1 MKFRKSAS
9 SSPKMELLSRRSTGG
24 RMSTL
29 KRSRSFRASVKLMS
43 KIRNH
48 ANLRLTAGFDLSS
61 VSKDLTVK
69 KGCDLPV
76 VEESQDGEKPSSP
89 RKNFKDMN
97 SRDKIGGEAFPSPRK
112 TSISDRDVGPR
123 EITKDLKNK
132 LSLTDRLMGKGRK
145 DAERASTK
153 DEGMKSPKVSHIF
166 RRRHSTESS
175 QEDTREKK
183 CSDKRASCE
192 TDMSRPSK
200 HVSYEN
206 PTFVLDSSLDSSVS
220 SFLFEVE
227 EEEEEEEQRQKQ
239 DAENERATSSKRDV
253 LTIVVDPHKASANRS
268 FYRKTN
274 YERDKDVGEE
284 YLENGESRNAF
295 RPRCETVPLSRPCDT
310 RNEHSNVINRN
321 RRTTESFGEFDRS
334 RIKFYCKIHET
345 ERKNAIC
352 LQNQKIHDSV
362 KTCSSKSCKIK
373 TVDNIANFW
382 TSRRGNSFRNKMTTG
397 RKRDAKETKDY
408 ERLGQ
413 EQVFMPS
420 SGSKFHSLQ
429 GMEFLEG
436 FGKKKQQPHQQ
447 LNNLSSIHIN
457 PLSAQSL
464 NIHLHALFAAVEHSH
479 LDKARTIL
487 ESTDVDVNSVNSDG
501 LSPLDVAV
509 LSNNRPLAKMLVA
522 FGAQEGNQFKSPES
536 LGSHLAS
543 LLSEAE
549 HRVQELGGS
558 TSGSGGSILL
568 EPPSSHRA
576 SFSTQHNNLTGCGG
590 STEDKQ
596 LSLWERRA
604 RALRKML
611 LGFDQARPP
620 DMPFLVAVDVT
631 GTTSITVRF
640 QEPDSHDSPICTKF
654 KVQWS
659 LHEDFS
665 VICGEREVL
674 DMKQRECRIEDL
686 TQGHKYHFRAAAG
699 NLKGYSRFMN
709 STPAHVTPSSWR
721 DIDGRVPRFAGRL
734 EELNTLFTDIRRPEY
749 TQETPAVQRRNH
761 KKKTTIKQLFT
772 ATSKFQKNLRRGVF
786 LACLLYHEDK
796 VLVTNEDFLPVI
808 EIDETYPSCIYND
821 FHWLMKVAC
830 TWDDVKS
837 LRQDM
842 EKSHSSSTNHFRIKL
857 LQAAA
862 QMQAALGIQDLG
874 QLYHKPIRD
883 IQGTLVFS
891 TVNYI
896 KSPKLVSVLNS
907 RWLPLSKVI
916 KKVITHEDS
925 NVGDILMTSIQ
936 EQMTY
941 HQVSG
946 IKLPKGLYL
955 AYLKMQSSVDLIQLV
970 VPTKSPNVLPHCKI
984 RDNSHV
990 SAEEWDYLKRVPRI
1004 CTSETSV
1011 KESEEKENVTNEAQG
1026 TEQQKLFVDQI
1037 AATAR
1042 RLFNYMEIS
1051 PEDSLVHRLYDAEV
1065 IELTHDVS
1073 FLIVVPPAETA
1084 CCVPGTREILLQRGD
1099 LLSLPIPVFEMVYLN
1114 TYQKDVINRYSRL
1127 SCILELDTAQA
1138 QHNHREAFSSLE
1150 LSVAKDKLARLQD
1163 LQLQVNSVWKSARWL
1178 IDVITFARDRG
1189 SSQQNIASQTV
1200 GISMKHLF
1208 SLDRNKNSNSNSLKR
1223 SLLQL
1228 PPRDPKLVKSSPG
1241 RGSWPGPN
1249 LSKSSS
1255 NLLTTEFSKSEQQLP
1270 SGQHVR
1276 KGSNTSTTSEP
1287 QKSSCAPISSNSNL
1301 SNLTTT
1307 SSVNHLIP
1315 LQNVR
1320 LPPSKSEDTLILAK
1334 YKHSPRNR
1342 SATITSASA
1351 TTSPL
1356 LSIKPMIYTG
1366 SLLSVSTAMTN
1377 TTSLLSV
1384 SNTNSDSLHSLSS
1397 DEYSA
1402 TNSSVCLKPGQP
1414 GIKVKTSKPTA
1425 SVAAMAAV
1433 PTDNLDEEKEEATMM
1448 PPLPGI
1454 LQVYAAYE
1462 TGLAAGTSLKL
1473 HVTPRT
1479 TAREVV
1485 DLVVKQLNMAVVLK
1499 GQKGPTYTADEL
1511 PNFCLVAVIGARE
1524 RCLRDDFKPLH
1535 LQNPWKKGRLYVRQK
1550 QDVLAALEH
1559 SSKHTAYL

>member
-1 MKFRKSAS
+1 MKFRRSS
-9 SSPKMELLSRRSTGG
+9 QSSPKMELLSRRSSND

-29 KRSRSFRASVKLMS
+29 KRSRSFRASIKLMS
-43 KIRNH
+43 KLRTH
-48 ANLRLTAGFDLSS
+48 ANLRLNAGFELPLSTLRDQRAKKDK
-61 VSKDLTVK
+61 SKPSNTEESAVK
-69 KGCDLPV
+69 TTGKVDESPSTN
-76 VEESQDGEKPSSP
+76 VEEASNDP
-89 RKNFKDMN
+89 RDRNSGWSIESESN
-97 SRDKIGGEAFPSPRK
+97 SRQ
-112 TSISDRDVGPR
+112 ISK
-123 EITKDLKNK
+123 ELKSK
-132 LSLTDRLMGKGRK
+132 LCLTDRIKGKTRK
-145 DAERASTK
+145 DEKEKPLKKTSDTT
-153 DEGMKSPKVSHIF
+153 SPKVTRLF
-166 RRRHSTESS
+166 RWKSNEDSSSIPQDTGKTEALYAG
-175 QEDTREKK
+175 DGL
-183 CSDKRASCE
+183 A
-192 TDMSRPSK
+192 
-200 HVSYEN
+200 SYEN
-206 PTFVLDSSLDSSVS
+206 PTFCLDSSLDSSVS
-220 SFLFEVE
+220 SFLFESDRSIHVANEIDCDDE
-227 EEEEEEEQRQKQ
+227 ESSQKRPQDPGLTVVVDSAWPEGLRRGDLEQRESNATLDEETSFSRDGNDSRPMFNSGKARSLSVNDVVLQ
-239 DAENERATSSKRDV
+239 DEEAASSFESNAKDGVVLDWRPPAADDPVTRSRKSAEKV
-253 LTIVVDPHKASANRS
+253 
-268 FYRKTN
+268 RKT
-274 YERDKDVGEE
+274 
-284 YLENGESRNAF
+284 
-295 RPRCETVPLSRPCDT
+295 
-310 RNEHSNVINRN
+310 
-321 RRTTESFGEFDRS
+321 
-334 RIKFYCKIHET
+334 
-345 ERKNAIC
+345 
-352 LQNQKIHDSV
+352 SV
-362 KTCSSKSCKIK
+362 CSSKSCRIR

-382 TSRRGNSFRNKMTTG
+382 TNARGGSFRSKVSMG
-397 RKRDAKETKDY
+397 RKKTMKDTR
-408 ERLGQ
+408 EQEALGQ
-413 EQVFMPS
+413 DRGLVTTA
-420 SGSKFHSLQ
+420 SGSKLYSLQ

-436 FGKKKQQPHQQ
+436 FGKKKQQANQQ
-447 LNNLSSIHIN
+447 SNNISSVHIN
-457 PLSAQSL
+457 PLTAQSL
-464 NIHLHALFAAVEHSH
+464 NIHLHALFAAVEHGH

-558 TSGSGGSILL
+558 TSGSGGTTLL
-568 EPPSSHRA
+568 EPPSSHRS
-576 SFSTQHNNLTGCGG
+576 SFSSQHNNLTGCGG
-590 STEDKQ
+590 SAEDKQ
-596 LSLWERRA
+596 LALWERRA

-631 GTTSITVRF
+631 GTNSVTVRF

-659 LHEDFS
+659 IKEDFS
-665 VICGEREVL
+665 VICGDREVL
-674 DMKQRECRIEDL
+674 DMKQRECRIDDL
-686 TQGHKYHFRAAAG
+686 TQGQKYYFRAAAG
-699 NLKGYSRFMN
+699 NLKGYSRFRN
-709 STPAHVTPSSWR
+709 ATPAHVTPSSWR

-734 EELNTLFTDIRRPEY
+734 EQLNTLFTDIRRPEY

-808 EIDETYPSCIYND
+808 EVDETYPSCIYND

-830 TWDDVKS
+830 TWDDVKV

-862 QMQAALGIQDLG
+862 QMQAALCIQDLG

-896 KSPKLVSVLNS
+896 KSPKLISVLNS
-907 RWLPLSKVI
+907 RWLPLSKVT

-925 NVGDILMTSIQ
+925 NVADILIASIQ

-941 HQVSG
+941 HQVSS
-946 IKLPKGLYL
+946 IKLSKGLYL
-955 AYLKMQSSVDLIQLV
+955 GYLKMQSSVDLIQVV
-970 VPTKSPNVLPHCKI
+970 VPAKSPNVLPHCKI
-984 RDNSHV
+984 RDNPHV
-990 SAEEWDYLKRVPRI
+990 SAEEWDYLKRITRI
-1004 CTSETSV
+1004 HASDSSV
-1011 KESEEKENVTNEAQG
+1011 KDCEEKENVTNESQG
-1026 TEQQKLFVDQI
+1026 TEQQKLFVDLV

-1042 RLFNYMEIS
+1042 RLFNHMEIS
-1051 PEDSLVHRLYDAEV
+1051 PDDSLLHRLYDAEV
-1065 IELTHDVS
+1065 IDLTHDVS
-1073 FLIVVPPAETA
+1073 FLIAVPPAETA

-1099 LLSLPIPVFEMVYLN
+1099 LLSLPIQVFEMVHLN
-1114 TYQKDVINRYSRL
+1114 TYQKEVINRYSRL

-1138 QHNHREAFSSLE
+1138 QYNHREAFSSLE

-1163 LQLQVNSVWKSARWL
+1163 LQSQVNTVWKGARWL

-1189 SSQQNIASQTV
+1189 SSQQSGSSQAV
-1200 GISMKHLF
+1200 GISMKHLL
-1208 SLDRNKNSNSNSLKR
+1208 SLDRNRSNSNSLKR

-1249 LSKSSS
+1249 VTNSSS

-1270 SGQHVR
+1270 SGQYVR
-1276 KGSNTSTTSEP
+1276 KGSNTSNVSTGSEP
-1287 QKSSCAPISSNSNL
+1287 PKSSVPMSSTSNL
-1301 SNLTTT
+1301 SNAT
-1307 SSVNHLIP
+1307 SAGSNNHLVP
-1315 LQNVR
+1315 LQNTR
-1320 LPPSKSEDTLILAK
+1320 LPPSKSEDTLILTK

-1351 TTSPL
+1351 STSPL
-1356 LSIKPMIYTG
+1356 LSIKPMIYGG

-1397 DEYSA
+1397 DEYS
-1402 TNSSVCLKPGQP
+1402 TPNSSVC
-1414 GIKVKTSKPTA
+1414 IKSGHAKSKPTKPTA
-1425 SVAAMAAV
+1425 TVAAMA
-1433 PTDNLDEEKEEATMM
+1433 TGSLESQLEEEKDEATMM
-1448 PPLPGI
+1448 PAPLPGI

-1462 TGLAAGTSLKL
+1462 TGLASGTSLKL

-1485 DLVVKQLNMAVVLK
+1485 NLVVKQLNMAVVLK
-1499 GQKGPTYTADEL
+1499 GQEGPIYTADEL

-1524 RCLRDDFKPLH
+1524 RCLRDDFKLLQ

>member
-1 MKFRKSAS
+1 MVLGGLGRRMSSGDKASPGLTIDRAAFLLLRVKKAFKKKKQQRKEKSI
-9 SSPKMELLSRRSTGG
+9 PTVECKTESRGARGPGG
-24 RMSTL
+24 RPAPL
-29 KRSRSFRASVKLMS
+29 LRSRTLPAIVAPGLSILQAQIDARYNASAGLSVPESGSSTKRGSTVSHCTKLLTPRISFTDDTIERRVSDSGPTRESS
-43 KIRNH
+43 KEHSTRSG
-48 ANLRLTAGFDLSS
+48 RLSTSS
-61 VSKDLTVK
+61 
-69 KGCDLPV
+69 
-76 VEESQDGEKPSSP
+76 
-89 RKNFKDMN
+89 
-97 SRDKIGGEAFPSPRK
+97 IGGSQP
-112 TSISDRDVGPR
+112 
-123 EITKDLKNK
+123 
-132 LSLTDRLMGKGRK
+132 LTRLARLLN
-145 DAERASTK
+145 
-153 DEGMKSPKVSHIF
+153 
-166 RRRHSTESS
+166 
-175 QEDTREKK
+175 Q
-183 CSDKRASCE
+183 
-192 TDMSRPSK
+192 RPSFTP
-200 HVSYEN
+200 SDEI
-206 PTFVLDSSLDSSVS
+206 PRRLSW
-220 SFLFEVE
+220 
-227 EEEEEEEQRQKQ
+227 
-239 DAENERATSSKRDV
+239 ERRDCSATSSC
-253 LTIVVDPHKASANRS
+253 LPRS
-268 FYRKTN
+268 
-274 YERDKDVGEE
+274 
-284 YLENGESRNAF
+284 S
-295 RPRCETVPLSRPCDT
+295 S
-310 RNEHSNVINRN
+310 I
-321 RRTTESFGEFDRS
+321 
-334 RIKFYCKIHET
+334 
-345 ERKNAIC
+345 
-352 LQNQKIHDSV
+352 DSV
-362 KTCSSKSCKIK
+362 AEWSIAGGVGTVSASNAVNAGSSYGLFADQPPPRRSPSPLLGSRSDRLSL
-373 TVDNIANFW
+373 VSPNIG
-382 TSRRGNSFRNKMTTG
+382 RRVKGHR
-397 RKRDAKETKDY
+397 AVLELY
-408 ERLGQ
+408 
-413 EQVFMPS
+413 
-420 SGSKFHSLQ
+420 SLQ

-436 FGKKKQQPHQQ
+436 FGKKKQQPNQQ
-447 LNNLSSIHIN
+447 SNNISSVHIN
-457 PLSAQSL
+457 PLTAQSL
-464 NIHLHALFAAVEHSH
+464 NIHLHALFAAVEHGH

-543 LLSEAE
+543 LLLEAE

-558 TSGSGGSILL
+558 TSGSGGTTLL
-568 EPPSSHRA
+568 EPPSSHRS
-576 SFSTQHNNLTGCGG
+576 SFSSQHNNLTGCGG
-590 STEDKQ
+590 SAEDKQ
-596 LSLWERRA
+596 LALWERRA

-631 GTTSITVRF
+631 GTNSVTVRF

-659 LHEDFS
+659 IKEDFS

-674 DMKQRECRIEDL
+674 DMKQRECRIDDL
-686 TQGHKYHFRAAAG
+686 IQGQKYYFRAAAG
-699 NLKGYSRFMN
+699 NLKGYSRFRN

-734 EELNTLFTDIRRPEY
+734 EQLNTLFTDIRRPEY

-761 KKKTTIKQLFT
+761 KKKTTIKQLFS

-796 VLVTNEDFLPVI
+796 ILVTNEDFLPVI
-808 EIDETYPSCIYND
+808 EVDETYPSCIYND
-821 FHWLMKVAC
+821 FHWLMKVGC
-830 TWDDVKS
+830 TWDDVKI
-837 LRQDM
+837 LRQNM

-862 QMQAALGIQDLG
+862 QMQAALCIQDIG

-883 IQGTLVFS
+883 VQGTLVFS

-896 KSPKLVSVLNS
+896 KSPKLISVLNS
-907 RWLPLSKVI
+907 RWLPLSKVT
-916 KKVITHEDS
+916 KKVIIHEDS
-925 NVGDILMTSIQ
+925 NVADILIASIQ

-941 HQVSG
+941 HQVSS
-946 IKLPKGLYL
+946 IKLSKGLYL
-955 AYLKMQSSVDLIQLV
+955 GYLKMQSSVDLIQVV
-970 VPTKSPNVLPHCKI
+970 VPAKAPNVLPHCKI
-984 RDNSHV
+984 RDNPHV
-990 SAEEWDYLKRVPRI
+990 SAEEWDYLKRITRI
-1004 CTSETSV
+1004 HASDASV
-1011 KESEEKENVTNEAQG
+1011 KDCEEKENVTNEAQG
-1026 TEQQKLFVDQI
+1026 TEQQKLFVDLV

-1051 PEDSLVHRLYDAEV
+1051 PEDSLLHRLYDAEV
-1065 IELTHDVS
+1065 IDLTHDVS
-1073 FLIVVPPAETA
+1073 FLIAVPPAETA

-1099 LLSLPIPVFEMVYLN
+1099 LLSLPIQVFEMVHLN

-1138 QHNHREAFSSLE
+1138 QYNHREAFSSLE

-1163 LQLQVNSVWKSARWL
+1163 LQTQVNTVWKGARWL

-1189 SSQQNIASQTV
+1189 SSQQSGSSQTV
-1200 GISMKHLF
+1200 GISMKHLL
-1208 SLDRNKNSNSNSLKR
+1208 SLDRNRSNSNSLKR

-1249 LSKSSS
+1249 MSNSSS

-1270 SGQHVR
+1270 SGQYIR
-1276 KGSNTSTTSEP
+1276 KGSNTSNVSAGSEP
-1287 QKSSCAPISSNSNL
+1287 AKSTVPMSSPSNL
-1301 SNLTTT
+1301 SNAT
-1307 SSVNHLIP
+1307 SAGSNNHLVP
-1315 LQNVR
+1315 LQNTR
-1320 LPPSKSEDTLILAK
+1320 LPPSKSEDTLILTK

-1351 TTSPL
+1351 STSPL
-1356 LSIKPMIYTG
+1356 LSIKPMIYGG

-1397 DEYSA
+1397 DEYS
-1402 TNSSVCLKPGQP
+1402 TPNSSVC
-1414 GIKVKTSKPTA
+1414 IKSGHTKSKSTKPTA
-1425 SVAAMAAV
+1425 SVAATA
-1433 PTDNLDEEKEEATMM
+1433 TGSLESQLEEEKDEATLM
-1448 PPLPGI
+1448 PAPLPGI

-1462 TGLAAGTSLKL
+1462 TGLASGTSLKL

-1485 DLVVKQLNMAVVLK
+1485 NLVVKQLNMAVVLK
-1499 GQKGPTYTADEL
+1499 GQEGPIYTADEL

-1524 RCLRDDFKPLH
+1524 RCLRDDFKLLQ

>member
-1 MKFRKSAS
+1 MNV
-9 SSPKMELLSRRSTGG
+9 LGG
-24 RMSTL
+24 LGRRMSSGDKASPGLTID
-29 KRSRSFRASVKLMS
+29 RAAFLL
-43 KIRNH
+43 
-48 ANLRLTAGFDLSS
+48 LR
-61 VSKDLTVK
+61 VK
-69 KGCDLPV
+69 KAFKKKKQQRKEKSIPV
-76 VEESQDGEKPSSP
+76 VECKTETRPSRGPGGRPAPLLRSRTLPAIVAPGLSILQAQIDARYNAASAGLPVPSPAESGDSGKRGSTASHYAKLLAPRISFTDDTIERHVSESLTRESS
-89 RKNFKDMN
+89 KEH
-97 SRDKIGGEAFPSPRK
+97 SRSGRLSTSSIGGSQPLTRLARLLNQRPSFTPSDEIPRRLSWERRDCSPTSSCLPRSSSIDSVAEWGIAGGVGTVSGSNTVTAGRSYGLFVDQPPPRRSPSPLLGSR
-112 TSISDRDVGPR
+112 
-123 EITKDLKNK
+123 
-132 LSLTDRLMGKGRK
+132 TDRLSLVSPSIGRRVKGH
-145 DAERASTK
+145 RA
-153 DEGMKSPKVSHIF
+153 
-166 RRRHSTESS
+166 
-175 QEDTREKK
+175 
-183 CSDKRASCE
+183 
-192 TDMSRPSK
+192 
-200 HVSYEN
+200 
-206 PTFVLDSSLDSSVS
+206 VLEL
-220 SFLFEVE
+220 
-227 EEEEEEEQRQKQ
+227 
-239 DAENERATSSKRDV
+239 
-253 LTIVVDPHKASANRS
+253 
-268 FYRKTN
+268 Y
-274 YERDKDVGEE
+274 
-284 YLENGESRNAF
+284 
-295 RPRCETVPLSRPCDT
+295 
-310 RNEHSNVINRN
+310 
-321 RRTTESFGEFDRS
+321 
-334 RIKFYCKIHET
+334 
-345 ERKNAIC
+345 
-352 LQNQKIHDSV
+352 
-362 KTCSSKSCKIK
+362 
-373 TVDNIANFW
+373 
-382 TSRRGNSFRNKMTTG
+382 
-397 RKRDAKETKDY
+397 
-408 ERLGQ
+408 
-413 EQVFMPS
+413 
-420 SGSKFHSLQ
+420 SLQ

-447 LNNLSSIHIN
+447 ANNISSVHIN

-464 NIHLHALFAAVEHSH
+464 NIHLHALFAAVEHGH

-501 LSPLDVAV
+501 LSALDVAV

-558 TSGSGGSILL
+558 TSGSGGTTLL
-568 EPPSSHRA
+568 EPPSSHRS
-576 SFSTQHNNLTGCGG
+576 SFSSQHNNLTGCGG
-590 STEDKQ
+590 SAEDKQ
-596 LSLWERRA
+596 LALWERRA

-631 GTTSITVRF
+631 GTNSVTVRF

-659 LHEDFS
+659 VKEDFS

-674 DMKQRECRIEDL
+674 DMKQRECRIDDL
-686 TQGHKYHFRAAAG
+686 VQGQKYHFRAAAG
-699 NLKGYSRFMN
+699 NLKGYSRFRN

-734 EELNTLFTDIRRPEY
+734 EQLNTLFTDIRRPEY

-830 TWDDVKS
+830 TWDDVKT

-862 QMQAALGIQDLG
+862 QMQAALCIQDLG

-896 KSPKLVSVLNS
+896 KSPKLISVLNS
-907 RWLPLSKVI
+907 RWLPLSKVT

-925 NVGDILMTSIQ
+925 NVADILIASIQ

-941 HQVSG
+941 HQVSS
-946 IKLPKGLYL
+946 IKLSKGLYL
-955 AYLKMQSSVDLIQLV
+955 GYLKMQSSVDLIQVV
-970 VPTKSPNVLPHCKI
+970 VPAKSPNVLPHCKV
-984 RDNSHV
+984 RDNPHV
-990 SAEEWDYLKRVPRI
+990 SAEEWDYLKRITRI
-1004 CTSETSV
+1004 HAADASA
-1011 KESEEKENVTNEAQG
+1011 KDSEEKENVTNESQG
-1026 TEQQKLFVDQI
+1026 TEQQKLFVDLV

-1042 RLFNYMEIS
+1042 RLLNYMEIN
-1051 PEDSLVHRLYDAEV
+1051 PDDSLCHRLYDAEV
-1065 IELTHDVS
+1065 IDLTHDVS
-1073 FLIVVPPAETA
+1073 FLITVPPAETA

-1099 LLSLPIPVFEMVYLN
+1099 LLSLPIQVFEMVHLN
-1114 TYQKDVINRYSRL
+1114 TYQKEVINRYSRL

-1138 QHNHREAFSSLE
+1138 QHNHREAFSSQE

-1163 LQLQVNSVWKSARWL
+1163 LQTQVNTVWKGARWL

-1189 SSQQNIASQTV
+1189 SSQQSGSSQTV
-1200 GISMKHLF
+1200 GISMKHLL
-1208 SLDRNKNSNSNSLKR
+1208 SLDRNKSNSNSLKR

-1249 LSKSSS
+1249 VTNSSS

-1270 SGQHVR
+1270 SGQYIR
-1276 KGSNTSTTSEP
+1276 KGSNTSNLSTASEP
-1287 QKSSCAPISSNSNL
+1287 QKSSVPMSSASNL
-1301 SNLTTT
+1301 SHAT
-1307 SSVNHLIP
+1307 SAGSNNHLAP
-1315 LQNVR
+1315 LQNTR
-1320 LPPSKSEDTLILAK
+1320 LPPSKSEDTLILTK

-1351 TTSPL
+1351 STSPL
-1356 LSIKPMIYTG
+1356 LSIKPIIYGG

-1397 DEYSA
+1397 DEYS
-1402 TNSSVCLKPGQP
+1402 TPNSSVC
-1414 GIKVKTSKPTA
+1414 IKVAHAKGKSTKPTA
-1425 SVAAMAAV
+1425 SVAAMA
-1433 PTDNLDEEKEEATMM
+1433 TGSLESQLEEEKDEATMM
-1448 PPLPGI
+1448 PAPLPGI

-1462 TGLAAGTSLKL
+1462 TGLASGTSLKL

-1485 DLVVKQLNMAVVLK
+1485 NLVVKQLNMAVVLK
-1499 GQKGPTYTADEL
+1499 GQEGPIYTSDEL

-1524 RCLRDDFKPLH
+1524 RCLRDDFKLLQ

>member
-1 MKFRKSAS
+1 MIGR
-9 SSPKMELLSRRSTGG
+9 GG
-24 RMSTL
+24 RRYEGWAVLGGLGRRMSSGDKASPGLTIDRAAFL
-29 KRSRSFRASVKLMS
+29 LLRVKKAFKKKKQQRKEKSIPTVECKTESRGARGPGGRPAPLLRSRTLPAIVAPGLSILQAQIDARYNASAGLSVPESGSSTKRGSTVSHCTKLLTPRISFTDDTIERRVSDSGPTRESS
-43 KIRNH
+43 KEHSTRSG
-48 ANLRLTAGFDLSS
+48 RLSTSS
-61 VSKDLTVK
+61 
-69 KGCDLPV
+69 
-76 VEESQDGEKPSSP
+76 
-89 RKNFKDMN
+89 
-97 SRDKIGGEAFPSPRK
+97 IGGSQP
-112 TSISDRDVGPR
+112 
-123 EITKDLKNK
+123 
-132 LSLTDRLMGKGRK
+132 LTRLARLLN
-145 DAERASTK
+145 
-153 DEGMKSPKVSHIF
+153 
-166 RRRHSTESS
+166 
-175 QEDTREKK
+175 Q
-183 CSDKRASCE
+183 
-192 TDMSRPSK
+192 RPSFTP
-200 HVSYEN
+200 SDEI
-206 PTFVLDSSLDSSVS
+206 PRRLSW
-220 SFLFEVE
+220 
-227 EEEEEEEQRQKQ
+227 
-239 DAENERATSSKRDV
+239 ERRDCSATSSC
-253 LTIVVDPHKASANRS
+253 LPRS
-268 FYRKTN
+268 
-274 YERDKDVGEE
+274 
-284 YLENGESRNAF
+284 S
-295 RPRCETVPLSRPCDT
+295 S
-310 RNEHSNVINRN
+310 I
-321 RRTTESFGEFDRS
+321 
-334 RIKFYCKIHET
+334 
-345 ERKNAIC
+345 
-352 LQNQKIHDSV
+352 DSV
-362 KTCSSKSCKIK
+362 AEWSIAGGVGTVSASNAVNAGSSYGLFADQPPPRRSPSPLLGSRSDRLSL
-373 TVDNIANFW
+373 VSPNIG
-382 TSRRGNSFRNKMTTG
+382 RRVKGHR
-397 RKRDAKETKDY
+397 AVLELY
-408 ERLGQ
+408 
-413 EQVFMPS
+413 
-420 SGSKFHSLQ
+420 SLQ

-436 FGKKKQQPHQQ
+436 FGKKKQQPNQQ
-447 LNNLSSIHIN
+447 SNNISSVHIN
-457 PLSAQSL
+457 PLTAQSL
-464 NIHLHALFAAVEHSH
+464 NIHLHALFAAVEHGH

-543 LLSEAE
+543 LLLEAE

-558 TSGSGGSILL
+558 TSGSGGTTLL
-568 EPPSSHRA
+568 EPPSSHRS
-576 SFSTQHNNLTGCGG
+576 SFSSQHNNLTGCGG
-590 STEDKQ
+590 SAEDKQ
-596 LSLWERRA
+596 LALWERRA

-631 GTTSITVRF
+631 GTNSVTVRF

-659 LHEDFS
+659 IKEDFS

-674 DMKQRECRIEDL
+674 DMKQRECRIDDL
-686 TQGHKYHFRAAAG
+686 IQGQKYYFRAAAG
-699 NLKGYSRFMN
+699 NLKGYSRFRN

-734 EELNTLFTDIRRPEY
+734 EQLNTLFTDIRRPEY

-761 KKKTTIKQLFT
+761 KKKTTIKQLFS

-796 VLVTNEDFLPVI
+796 ILVTNEDFLPVI
-808 EIDETYPSCIYND
+808 EVDETYPSCIYND
-821 FHWLMKVAC
+821 FHWLMKVGC
-830 TWDDVKS
+830 TWDDVKI
-837 LRQDM
+837 LRQNM

-862 QMQAALGIQDLG
+862 QMQAALCIQDIG

-883 IQGTLVFS
+883 VQGTLVFS

-896 KSPKLVSVLNS
+896 KSPKLISVLNS
-907 RWLPLSKVI
+907 RWLPLSKVT
-916 KKVITHEDS
+916 KKVIIHEDS
-925 NVGDILMTSIQ
+925 NVADILIASIQ

-941 HQVSG
+941 HQVSS
-946 IKLPKGLYL
+946 IKLSKGLYL
-955 AYLKMQSSVDLIQLV
+955 GYLKMQSSVDLIQVV
-970 VPTKSPNVLPHCKI
+970 VPAKAPNVLPHCKI
-984 RDNSHV
+984 RDNPHV
-990 SAEEWDYLKRVPRI
+990 SAEEWDYLKRITRI
-1004 CTSETSV
+1004 HASDASV
-1011 KESEEKENVTNEAQG
+1011 KDCEEKENVTNEAQG
-1026 TEQQKLFVDQI
+1026 TEQQKLFVDLV

-1051 PEDSLVHRLYDAEV
+1051 PEDSLLHRLYDAEV
-1065 IELTHDVS
+1065 IDLTHDVS
-1073 FLIVVPPAETA
+1073 FLIAVPPAETA

-1099 LLSLPIPVFEMVYLN
+1099 LLSLPIQVFEMVHLN

-1138 QHNHREAFSSLE
+1138 QYNHREAFSSLE

-1163 LQLQVNSVWKSARWL
+1163 LQTQVNTVWKGARWL

-1189 SSQQNIASQTV
+1189 SSQQSGSSQTV
-1200 GISMKHLF
+1200 GISMKHLL
-1208 SLDRNKNSNSNSLKR
+1208 SLDRNRSNSNSLKR

-1249 LSKSSS
+1249 MSNSSS

-1270 SGQHVR
+1270 SGQYIR
-1276 KGSNTSTTSEP
+1276 KGSNTSNVSAGSEP
-1287 QKSSCAPISSNSNL
+1287 AKSTVPMSSPSNL
-1301 SNLTTT
+1301 SNAT
-1307 SSVNHLIP
+1307 SAGSNNHLVP
-1315 LQNVR
+1315 LQNTR
-1320 LPPSKSEDTLILAK
+1320 LPPSKSEDTLILTK

-1351 TTSPL
+1351 STSPL
-1356 LSIKPMIYTG
+1356 LSIKPMIYGG

-1397 DEYSA
+1397 DEYS
-1402 TNSSVCLKPGQP
+1402 TPNSSVC
-1414 GIKVKTSKPTA
+1414 IKSGHTKSKSTKPTA
-1425 SVAAMAAV
+1425 SVAATA
-1433 PTDNLDEEKEEATMM
+1433 TGSLESQLEEEKDEATLM
-1448 PPLPGI
+1448 PAPLPGI

-1462 TGLAAGTSLKL
+1462 TGLASGTSLKL

-1485 DLVVKQLNMAVVLK
+1485 NLVVKQLNMAVVLK
-1499 GQKGPTYTADEL
+1499 GQEGPIYTADEL

-1524 RCLRDDFKPLH
+1524 RCLRDDFKLLQ

>member
-1 MKFRKSAS
+1 MV
-9 SSPKMELLSRRSTGG
+9 LGG
-24 RMSTL
+24 LGRRMSSGDKASPGLTID
-29 KRSRSFRASVKLMS
+29 RAAFLL
-43 KIRNH
+43 
-48 ANLRLTAGFDLSS
+48 LR
-61 VSKDLTVK
+61 VK
-69 KGCDLPV
+69 KA
-76 VEESQDGEKPSSP
+76 
-89 RKNFKDMN
+89 FK
-97 SRDKIGGEAFPSPRK
+97 
-112 TSISDRDVGPR
+112 
-123 EITKDLKNK
+123 
-132 LSLTDRLMGKGRK
+132 
-145 DAERASTK
+145 
-153 DEGMKSPKVSHIF
+153 
-166 RRRHSTESS
+166 
-175 QEDTREKK
+175 
-183 CSDKRASCE
+183 
-192 TDMSRPSK
+192 
-200 HVSYEN
+200 
-206 PTFVLDSSLDSSVS
+206 
-220 SFLFEVE
+220 
-227 EEEEEEEQRQKQ
+227 
-239 DAENERATSSKRDV
+239 
-253 LTIVVDPHKASANRS
+253 
-268 FYRKTN
+268 
-274 YERDKDVGEE
+274 
-284 YLENGESRNAF
+284 
-295 RPRCETVPLSRPCDT
+295 
-310 RNEHSNVINRN
+310 
-321 RRTTESFGEFDRS
+321 
-334 RIKFYCKIHET
+334 
-345 ERKNAIC
+345 
-352 LQNQKIHDSV
+352 
-362 KTCSSKSCKIK
+362 
-373 TVDNIANFW
+373 
-382 TSRRGNSFRNKMTTG
+382 
-397 RKRDAKETKDY
+397 
-408 ERLGQ
+408 
-413 EQVFMPS
+413 
-420 SGSKFHSLQ
+420 
-429 GMEFLEG
+429 
-436 FGKKKQQPHQQ
+436 KKKQQRKEKSAPVPECKPENRSAARGPGGRPAPLLRSRTLPAIVVPG
-447 LNNLSSIHIN
+447 LNILQAQIDARYNAVTTGISVVPPSTDNTTKRGSTASHCTKLLTPRISFTDDTIERRVSDSGPASRESSREHSARSGRLSTSSIGGSQ
-457 PLSAQSL
+457 PLNRLARLLNQRPSFTPSDEIPRRLSWERRDYSTSSCLPRSSSIDSVAEWGLTGIGTVGNNGVSAGSSYGL
-464 NIHLHALFAAVEHSH
+464 FVEHPPPRRSPSPLLGVRNDRLSIVSPSVGRRVKGHRAIVALFAAVEHGH

-487 ESTDVDVNSVNSDG
+487 ESTDVDINSVNSDG

-558 TSGSGGSILL
+558 TSGSGGTTLL

-576 SFSTQHNNLTGCGG
+576 SFSTQHNNLTACGG

-596 LSLWERRA
+596 LALWERRA

-631 GTTSITVRF
+631 ETTSVTVRF

-659 LHEDFS
+659 LHDDFS
-665 VICGEREVL
+665 VICDEREVL
-674 DMKQRECRIEDL
+674 DMKQRECRIEGL
-686 TQGHKYHFRAAAG
+686 IQGQKYYFRAAAG
-699 NLKGYSRFMN
+699 NLKGYSRFRH

-734 EELNTLFTDIRRPEY
+734 EQLNTLFTDIRRPEY

-862 QMQAALGIQDLG
+862 QMQAALCIQDLG

-907 RWLPLSKVI
+907 RWLPLSKVT
-916 KKVITHEDS
+916 KKIITHEDS
-925 NVGDILMTSIQ
+925 NVADILMASIQ

-941 HQVSG
+941 HQVSN
-946 IKLPKGLYL
+946 IKLSKGLYL
-955 AYLKMQSSVDLIQLV
+955 GYLKMQSSVDLIQVV

-984 RDNSHV
+984 RDNPHV
-990 SAEEWDYLKRVPRI
+990 SAEEWDYLKRVTRI

-1011 KESEEKENVTNEAQG
+1011 QESEEKENVTNEAQG
-1026 TEQQKLFVDQI
+1026 TEQQKLFVDLV

-1042 RLFNYMEIS
+1042 RLFSYMEIS
-1051 PEDSLVHRLYDAEV
+1051 PEDSLVHRLCDTEV
-1065 IELTHDVS
+1065 IELTRDVS

-1099 LLSLPIPVFEMVYLN
+1099 LLSLPIQVFEMVHLN

-1150 LSVAKDKLARLQD
+1150 LSVAKDKLTRLQD
-1163 LQLQVNSVWKSARWL
+1163 LQSQVNTVWKGARWL

-1189 SSQQNIASQTV
+1189 SSQQNIASQSV
-1200 GISMKHLF
+1200 GISMKHLL
-1208 SLDRNKNSNSNSLKR
+1208 SLDRNKNSNNSNSLKR

-1270 SGQHVR
+1270 SGQYVR
-1276 KGSNTSTTSEP
+1276 KGSNTSNASTTSEP
-1287 QKSSCAPISSNSNL
+1287 PKSCAPISSGSNL

-1307 SSVNHLIP
+1307 SSANHLIP

-1351 TTSPL
+1351 STSPL
-1356 LSIKPMIYTG
+1356 LSIKPMIYSG

-1402 TNSSVCLKPGQP
+1402 TNSSVCLKQTGQP
-1414 GIKVKTSKPTA
+1414 VKVKTSKPTA
-1425 SVAAMAAV
+1425 SVAAMAAGAV
-1433 PTDNLDEEKEEATMM
+1433 STDNADEDKEEATMM
-1448 PPLPGI
+1448 PAPLPGI

-1524 RCLRDDFKPLH
+1524 RCLRDDFKPLQ

>member
-1 MKFRKSAS
+1 MVLGALGRKMSSGDKASPGLTIDRAAFLLLRVKKAFKKKKQQRKEKSAPVPECKPENRSARGPGGRPAPLLRSRTLPAIVVPGLNILQAQIDARYNNAVTTGISVVPPSTDNTTYAKRGSTASHCTKLLTPRISFTDDTIERRVSDSGPASRESSKEHSTRSGRLSTSSIGGSQPLNRLARLLNQRPSFTPSDEIPRRLSWERRDYSTSCLPRS
-9 SSPKMELLSRRSTGG
+9 SSIDSMAEWGLTGIGTAGVNSGVSAGSSYGLFVEHPPPRRSPSPLLGARNDRLSIVSPNIG
-24 RMSTL
+24 RRV
-29 KRSRSFRASVKLMS
+29 KGHRA
-43 KIRNH
+43 
-48 ANLRLTAGFDLSS
+48 
-61 VSKDLTVK
+61 
-69 KGCDLPV
+69 V
-76 VEESQDGEKPSSP
+76 VE
-89 RKNFKDMN
+89 
-97 SRDKIGGEAFPSPRK
+97 
-112 TSISDRDVGPR
+112 
-123 EITKDLKNK
+123 
-132 LSLTDRLMGKGRK
+132 
-145 DAERASTK
+145 
-153 DEGMKSPKVSHIF
+153 
-166 RRRHSTESS
+166 
-175 QEDTREKK
+175 
-183 CSDKRASCE
+183 
-192 TDMSRPSK
+192 
-200 HVSYEN
+200 
-206 PTFVLDSSLDSSVS
+206 
-220 SFLFEVE
+220 
-227 EEEEEEEQRQKQ
+227 
-239 DAENERATSSKRDV
+239 
-253 LTIVVDPHKASANRS
+253 
-268 FYRKTN
+268 
-274 YERDKDVGEE
+274 
-284 YLENGESRNAF
+284 
-295 RPRCETVPLSRPCDT
+295 
-310 RNEHSNVINRN
+310 
-321 RRTTESFGEFDRS
+321 
-334 RIKFYCKIHET
+334 
-345 ERKNAIC
+345 
-352 LQNQKIHDSV
+352 
-362 KTCSSKSCKIK
+362 
-373 TVDNIANFW
+373 
-382 TSRRGNSFRNKMTTG
+382 
-397 RKRDAKETKDY
+397 
-408 ERLGQ
+408 
-413 EQVFMPS
+413 
-420 SGSKFHSLQ
+420 FHSLQ

-464 NIHLHALFAAVEHSH
+464 NIHLHALFAAVEHGH

-686 TQGHKYHFRAAAG
+686 TQGQKYHFRAAAG

-946 IKLPKGLYL
+946 IKLPNGLYL

-1301 SNLTTT
+1301 STLTTT

-1499 GQKGPTYTADEL
+1499 GLKGPTYTADEL

>member
-1 MKFRKSAS
+1 MNV
-9 SSPKMELLSRRSTGG
+9 LGG
-24 RMSTL
+24 LGRRMSSGDKASPGLTID
-29 KRSRSFRASVKLMS
+29 RAAFLL
-43 KIRNH
+43 
-48 ANLRLTAGFDLSS
+48 LR
-61 VSKDLTVK
+61 VK
-69 KGCDLPV
+69 KA
-76 VEESQDGEKPSSP
+76 
-89 RKNFKDMN
+89 FK
-97 SRDKIGGEAFPSPRK
+97 
-112 TSISDRDVGPR
+112 
-123 EITKDLKNK
+123 
-132 LSLTDRLMGKGRK
+132 
-145 DAERASTK
+145 
-153 DEGMKSPKVSHIF
+153 
-166 RRRHSTESS
+166 
-175 QEDTREKK
+175 
-183 CSDKRASCE
+183 
-192 TDMSRPSK
+192 
-200 HVSYEN
+200 
-206 PTFVLDSSLDSSVS
+206 
-220 SFLFEVE
+220 
-227 EEEEEEEQRQKQ
+227 
-239 DAENERATSSKRDV
+239 
-253 LTIVVDPHKASANRS
+253 
-268 FYRKTN
+268 
-274 YERDKDVGEE
+274 
-284 YLENGESRNAF
+284 
-295 RPRCETVPLSRPCDT
+295 
-310 RNEHSNVINRN
+310 
-321 RRTTESFGEFDRS
+321 
-334 RIKFYCKIHET
+334 
-345 ERKNAIC
+345 
-352 LQNQKIHDSV
+352 
-362 KTCSSKSCKIK
+362 
-373 TVDNIANFW
+373 
-382 TSRRGNSFRNKMTTG
+382 
-397 RKRDAKETKDY
+397 
-408 ERLGQ
+408 
-413 EQVFMPS
+413 
-420 SGSKFHSLQ
+420 
-429 GMEFLEG
+429 
-436 FGKKKQQPHQQ
+436 KKKQQRKEKSIPVVECKTETRPSRGPGGRPAPLLRSRTLPAIVAPGLSILQAQIDARYNAASAGLPVPSPAESGDSGKRGSTASHYAK
-447 LNNLSSIHIN
+447 LLAPRISFTDDTIERHVSESLTRESSKEHSRSGRLSTSSIGGSQ
-457 PLSAQSL
+457 PLTRLARLLNQRPSFTPSDEIPRRLSWERRDCSPTSSCLPRSSSIDSVAEWGIAGGVGTVSGSNTVTAGRSYGLFVDQPPPRRSPSPLLGSRTDRLSL
-464 NIHLHALFAAVEHSH
+464 VSPSIGRRVKGHRAVLALFAAVEHGH

-501 LSPLDVAV
+501 LSALDVAV

-558 TSGSGGSILL
+558 TSGSGGTTLL
-568 EPPSSHRA
+568 EPPSSHRS
-576 SFSTQHNNLTGCGG
+576 SFSSQHNNLTGCGG
-590 STEDKQ
+590 SAEDKQ
-596 LSLWERRA
+596 LALWERRA

-631 GTTSITVRF
+631 GTNSVTVRF

-659 LHEDFS
+659 VKEDFS

-674 DMKQRECRIEDL
+674 DMKQRECRIDDL
-686 TQGHKYHFRAAAG
+686 VQGQKYHFRAAAG
-699 NLKGYSRFMN
+699 NLKGYSRFRN

-734 EELNTLFTDIRRPEY
+734 EQLNTLFTDIRRPEY

-830 TWDDVKS
+830 TWDDVKT

-862 QMQAALGIQDLG
+862 QMQAALCIQDLG

-896 KSPKLVSVLNS
+896 KSPKLISVLNS
-907 RWLPLSKVI
+907 RWLPLSKVT

-925 NVGDILMTSIQ
+925 NVADILIASIQ

-941 HQVSG
+941 HQVSS
-946 IKLPKGLYL
+946 IKLSKGLYL
-955 AYLKMQSSVDLIQLV
+955 GYLKMQSSVDLIQVV
-970 VPTKSPNVLPHCKI
+970 VPAKSPNVLPHCKV
-984 RDNSHV
+984 RDNPHV
-990 SAEEWDYLKRVPRI
+990 SAEEWDYLKRITRI
-1004 CTSETSV
+1004 HAADASA
-1011 KESEEKENVTNEAQG
+1011 KDSEEKENVTNESQG
-1026 TEQQKLFVDQI
+1026 TEQQKLFVDLV

-1042 RLFNYMEIS
+1042 RLLNYMEIN
-1051 PEDSLVHRLYDAEV
+1051 PDDSLCHRLYDAEV
-1065 IELTHDVS
+1065 IDLTHDVS
-1073 FLIVVPPAETA
+1073 FLITVPPAETA

-1099 LLSLPIPVFEMVYLN
+1099 LLSLPIQVFEMVHLN
-1114 TYQKDVINRYSRL
+1114 TYQKEVINRYSRL

-1138 QHNHREAFSSLE
+1138 QHNHREAFSSQE

-1163 LQLQVNSVWKSARWL
+1163 LQTQVNTVWKGARWL

-1189 SSQQNIASQTV
+1189 SSQQSGSSQTV
-1200 GISMKHLF
+1200 GISMKHLL
-1208 SLDRNKNSNSNSLKR
+1208 SLDRNKSNSNSLKR

-1249 LSKSSS
+1249 VTNSSS

-1270 SGQHVR
+1270 SGQYIR
-1276 KGSNTSTTSEP
+1276 KGSNTSNLSTASEP
-1287 QKSSCAPISSNSNL
+1287 QKSSVPMSSASNL
-1301 SNLTTT
+1301 SHAT
-1307 SSVNHLIP
+1307 SAGSNNHLAP
-1315 LQNVR
+1315 LQNTR
-1320 LPPSKSEDTLILAK
+1320 LPPSKSEDTLILTK

-1351 TTSPL
+1351 STSPL
-1356 LSIKPMIYTG
+1356 LSIKPIIYGG

-1397 DEYSA
+1397 DEYS
-1402 TNSSVCLKPGQP
+1402 TPNSSVC
-1414 GIKVKTSKPTA
+1414 IKVAHAKGKSTKPTA
-1425 SVAAMAAV
+1425 SVAAMA
-1433 PTDNLDEEKEEATMM
+1433 TGSLESQLEEEKDEATMM
-1448 PPLPGI
+1448 PAPLPGI

-1462 TGLAAGTSLKL
+1462 TGLASGTSLKL

-1485 DLVVKQLNMAVVLK
+1485 NLVVKQLNMAVVLK
-1499 GQKGPTYTADEL
+1499 GQEGPIYTSDEL

-1524 RCLRDDFKPLH
+1524 RCLRDDFKLLQ

>member
-1 MKFRKSAS
+1 MKFCKSAS
-9 SSPKMELLSRRSTGG
+9 SSPKMELLSRRSSGS
-24 RMSTL
+24 RISTL
-29 KRSRSFRASVKLMS
+29 KRSRSFRASMKLMS

-61 VSKDLTVK
+61 VSKNFVK
-69 KGCDLPV
+69 KECNLSV
-76 VEESQDGEKPSSP
+76 LEEFQDDEKLSSLRKDSEDMNPCIKNKIDNEASSSP
-89 RKNFKDMN
+89 RK
-97 SRDKIGGEAFPSPRK
+97 
-112 TSISDRDVGPR
+112 ISVSNLDVDSR
-123 EITKDLKNK
+123 EITKDLKSK
-132 LSLTDRLMGKGRK
+132 LSLTDRPMSTGRK
-145 DAERASTK
+145 NVEKPWIKNEDVK
-153 DEGMKSPKVSHIF
+153 LPKFIHIF
-166 RRRHSTESS
+166 RRRHSIGSS
-175 QEDTREKK
+175 QEVTQEKD
-183 CSDKRASCE
+183 CDDKHESCE
-192 TDMSRPSK
+192 TDTNVLNK
-200 HVSYEN
+200 HVFYEN
-206 PTFVLDSSLDSSVS
+206 PTFVLNSSLDSSVS
-220 SFLFEVE
+220 DFFYEVE
-227 EEEEEEEQRQKQ
+227 EGNEMEQRQKQ
-239 DAENERATSSKRDV
+239 DSKNERATLSKRNV
-253 LTIVVDPHKASANRS
+253 LTVVVDSHKTAINRP
-268 FYRKTN
+268 FCKTN
-274 YERDKDVGEE
+274 NEQDKNEDEE
-284 YLENGESRNAF
+284 YLEKPSQNIF
-295 RPRCETVPLSRPCDT
+295 CYRCETEPLRS
-310 RNEHSNVINRN
+310 SWNVRSDNSHAINGN
-321 RRTTESFGEFDRS
+321 RRTTEFLSEFDRL

-345 ERKNAIC
+345 ERKNATIC
-352 LQNQKIHDSV
+352 LQNQKIYDDA
-362 KTCSSKSCKIK
+362 KIYPSKSCKVN
-373 TVDNIANFW
+373 TVDNITNFW
-382 TSRRGNSFRNKMTTG
+382 TNRRGNSFRNKM
-397 RKRDAKETKDY
+397 AIE
-408 ERLGQ
+408 
-413 EQVFMPS
+413 
-420 SGSKFHSLQ
+420 FHSLQ

-436 FGKKKQQPHQQ
+436 FGKKKQQPHQ

-464 NIHLHALFAAVEHSH
+464 NIHLHALFAAVEHGH

-487 ESTDVDVNSVNSDG
+487 ESTDVDINSVNSDG

-509 LSNNRPLAKMLVA
+509 LSNNKPLAKMLVA

-536 LGSHLAS
+536 LGNHLTT

-558 TSGSGGSILL
+558 TFGSGGTNLL
-568 EPPSSHRA
+568 ETPCHRA
-576 SFSTQHNNLTGCGG
+576 SFTTQHNNLTGCSG
-590 STEDKQ
+590 STENKQ
-596 LSLWERRA
+596 LALWERRS

-620 DMPFLVAVDVT
+620 DILFLITIDVT
-631 GTTSITVRF
+631 GTTSVIVRF
-640 QEPDSHDSPICTKF
+640 QEPDSHDSSICTKF

-659 LHEDFS
+659 LHDDFS

-674 DMKQRECRIEDL
+674 NMKQKEYWIEDL
-686 TQGHKYHFRAAAG
+686 TQGQKYHFRAAAG
-699 NLKGYSRFMN
+699 NLKGYSRFRN
-709 STPAHVTPSSWR
+709 STPSHVTPSSWR
-721 DIDGRVPRFAGRL
+721 DIDGRMPRFAGRL
-734 EELNTLFTDIRRPEY
+734 EQLNSLFTDIRRPEY
-749 TQETPAVQRRNH
+749 TQETPAVQRRNY

-830 TWDDVKS
+830 TWDDVKF

-842 EKSHSSSTNHFRIKL
+842 EKSHSSSTNHFRLKL

-862 QMQAALGIQDLG
+862 QMQAALCIQDLG

-896 KSPKLVSVLNS
+896 KSPKLISVLNS

-925 NVGDILMTSIQ
+925 NVADILMTSIQ

-941 HQVSG
+941 HQVSS
-946 IKLPKGLYL
+946 IKLSKGLYL
-955 AYLKMQSSVDLIQLV
+955 GYLKMQSSVDLIQVV

-990 SAEEWDYLKRVPRI
+990 SAEEWDYLKRVTHI
-1004 CTSETSV
+1004 CMSETSV
-1011 KESEEKENVTNEAQG
+1011 EESEEKENVTNEAQG
-1026 TEQQKLFVDQI
+1026 TDQQKLFVDLV

-1065 IELTHDVS
+1065 IDLTHDVS
-1073 FLIVVPPAETA
+1073 FLIAVPPAETA
-1084 CCVPGTREILLQRGD
+1084 CCVPGTREILLQRSD
-1099 LLSLPIPVFEMVYLN
+1099 FLSLPIQVFEMVHLN

-1150 LSVAKDKLARLQD
+1150 LSVAKDKLAKLQD
-1163 LQLQVNSVWKSARWL
+1163 LQSQVNTVWKGARWL

-1189 SSQQNIASQTV
+1189 SSQQNIATQTV
-1200 GISMKHLF
+1200 GISMKHLL
-1208 SLDRNKNSNSNSLKR
+1208 SLDRNKNNSNSLKR

-1255 NLLTTEFSKSEQQLP
+1255 NLLMTEFSKSEQQLP
-1270 SGQHVR
+1270 SGQYVL
-1276 KGSNTSTTSEP
+1276 KGSNTSNTSTTLEP
-1287 QKSSCAPISSNSNL
+1287 QKSLCTPINSSSNL
-1301 SNLTTT
+1301 STT
-1307 SSVNHLIP
+1307 SSTNHLVP
-1315 LQNVR
+1315 LQNMR
-1320 LPPSKSEDTLILAK
+1320 LPPSKSEDTLIFA
-1334 YKHSPRNR
+1334 N
-1342 SATITSASA
+1342 
-1351 TTSPL
+1351 
-1356 LSIKPMIYTG
+1356 G

-1397 DEYSA
+1397 DEYPAS
-1402 TNSSVCLKPGQP
+1402 NSGVCSKSGHSV
-1414 GIKVKTSKPTA
+1414 KVKPSKPTA
-1425 SVAAMAAV
+1425 SVAAMAAT
-1433 PTDNLDEEKEEATMM
+1433 PSDLDEEKEEATMM
-1448 PPLPGI
+1448 PAPLPGI

-1524 RCLRDDFKPLH
+1524 RCLRDDFKPLQ

>member
-1 MKFRKSAS
+1 MV
-9 SSPKMELLSRRSTGG
+9 LGG
-24 RMSTL
+24 LGRRMSSGDKAPPGLTID
-29 KRSRSFRASVKLMS
+29 RAAFLL
-43 KIRNH
+43 
-48 ANLRLTAGFDLSS
+48 LR
-61 VSKDLTVK
+61 VK
-69 KGCDLPV
+69 KA
-76 VEESQDGEKPSSP
+76 
-89 RKNFKDMN
+89 FK
-97 SRDKIGGEAFPSPRK
+97 
-112 TSISDRDVGPR
+112 
-123 EITKDLKNK
+123 
-132 LSLTDRLMGKGRK
+132 
-145 DAERASTK
+145 
-153 DEGMKSPKVSHIF
+153 
-166 RRRHSTESS
+166 
-175 QEDTREKK
+175 
-183 CSDKRASCE
+183 
-192 TDMSRPSK
+192 
-200 HVSYEN
+200 
-206 PTFVLDSSLDSSVS
+206 
-220 SFLFEVE
+220 
-227 EEEEEEEQRQKQ
+227 
-239 DAENERATSSKRDV
+239 
-253 LTIVVDPHKASANRS
+253 
-268 FYRKTN
+268 
-274 YERDKDVGEE
+274 
-284 YLENGESRNAF
+284 
-295 RPRCETVPLSRPCDT
+295 
-310 RNEHSNVINRN
+310 
-321 RRTTESFGEFDRS
+321 
-334 RIKFYCKIHET
+334 
-345 ERKNAIC
+345 
-352 LQNQKIHDSV
+352 
-362 KTCSSKSCKIK
+362 
-373 TVDNIANFW
+373 
-382 TSRRGNSFRNKMTTG
+382 
-397 RKRDAKETKDY
+397 
-408 ERLGQ
+408 
-413 EQVFMPS
+413 
-420 SGSKFHSLQ
+420 
-429 GMEFLEG
+429 
-436 FGKKKQQPHQQ
+436 KKKQQRKEKSVPVVECKPDIRAGRGPGGRPAPLLRSRTLPAIVAPGLSILQAQIDARYNSSTTGVSITPPTTDNAIGAKRGSTTPYSTKLLAPRISFTDDTIERRVSDSGPGSREFPKEHSTRIGR
-447 LNNLSSIHIN
+447 LSTSSIGGSQ
-457 PLSAQSL
+457 PLNRLVRLLNQRPSFTPSDEIPRRLSWERRECSATGSCLPRSSSIDSVAEWGLTGGVGTVSGSNGIRAASSYGLFVEQPPPRRSPSPLLGTRSDRLSL
-464 NIHLHALFAAVEHSH
+464 ASPGIGRRVKGHRAVVALFAAVEHGH

-509 LSNNRPLAKMLVA
+509 LSNNRPLAKMLVT

-543 LLSEAE
+543 LLLEAE

-558 TSGSGGSILL
+558 TSGSGGSTLL

-596 LSLWERRA
+596 LALWERRA

-620 DMPFLVAVDVT
+620 DMPFMVAIDVT
-631 GTTSITVRF
+631 GTTSVTVRF

-659 LHEDFS
+659 LKEDFS
-665 VICGEREVL
+665 TICGDREVL
-674 DMKQRECRIEDL
+674 DMKQRECRIDGL
-686 TQGHKYHFRAAAG
+686 VQGQKYYFRAAAG
-699 NLKGYSRFMN
+699 NLKGYSRFRN

-734 EELNTLFTDIRRPEY
+734 EQLNTLFTDIRRPEY
-749 TQETPAVQRRNH
+749 THETPAVQRRNH

-808 EIDETYPSCIYND
+808 EVDETYPSSIYND

-830 TWDDVKS
+830 TWDDVKT

-862 QMQAALGIQDLG
+862 QMQAALCTQDLG

-891 TVNYI
+891 TVNYV

-907 RWLPLSKVI
+907 RWLPLSKVT
-916 KKVITHEDS
+916 KKIITHEDS
-925 NVGDILMTSIQ
+925 NVADILMASIQ

-941 HQVSG
+941 HQVSS
-946 IKLPKGLYL
+946 IKLSKGLYL
-955 AYLKMQSSVDLIQLV
+955 GYLKMQSSVDLIQVV
-970 VPTKSPNVLPHCKI
+970 VPAKSPNVLPHCKI

-990 SAEEWDYLKRVPRI
+990 SAEEWDYLKRITRI
-1004 CTSETSV
+1004 YASDNSV
-1011 KESEEKENVTNEAQG
+1011 KDSEEKENVTNECQG
-1026 TEQQKLFVDQI
+1026 TEQQKLFVDLVS
-1037 AATAR
+1037 ATAR

-1051 PEDSLVHRLYDAEV
+1051 PEDSLLYRLYDAEV
-1065 IELTHDVS
+1065 IDLTHDVS
-1073 FLIVVPPAETA
+1073 FLIAVPPAETA

-1099 LLSLPIPVFEMVYLN
+1099 LLSLPIQVFEMVHLN

-1163 LQLQVNSVWKSARWL
+1163 IQSQVNTVWKGARWL

-1189 SSQQNIASQTV
+1189 SGQQSGTSQTV
-1200 GISMKHLF
+1200 GISMKHLLG
-1208 SLDRNKNSNSNSLKR
+1208 LDRNKSNSNSLKR

-1249 LSKSSS
+1249 VTNSSS

-1270 SGQHVR
+1270 SGQYVCKCSHV
-1276 KGSNTSTTSEP
+1276 STKSEP
-1287 QKSSCAPISSNSNL
+1287 QISSVP
-1301 SNLTTT
+1301 T
-1307 SSVNHLIP
+1307 
-1315 LQNVR
+1315 NVR
-1320 LPPSKSEDTLILAK
+1320 LPPSKSEDTLLLTK

-1351 TTSPL
+1351 STSPL
-1356 LSIKPMIYTG
+1356 LNIKPILYGG

-1377 TTSLLSV
+1377 TNTSLLSV

-1397 DEYSA
+1397 DEYS
-1402 TNSSVCLKPGQP
+1402 TPNSSVCLKPGH
-1414 GIKVKTSKPTA
+1414 IKVKTTKSNASITTMAA
-1425 SVAAMAAV
+1425 SVG
-1433 PTDNLDEEKEEATMM
+1433 DNQSEEEKDEATMM
-1448 PPLPGI
+1448 PAPLPGI

-1462 TGLAAGTSLKL
+1462 TGLASGTSLKL
-1473 HVTPRT
+1473 HVNPRT

-1499 GQKGPTYTADEL
+1499 GQDGPIYTVDEL

-1524 RCLRDDFKPLH
+1524 RCLRDDFKPLQ

>member
-1 MKFRKSAS
+1 
-9 SSPKMELLSRRSTGG
+9 MELLSRRSSGS
-24 RMSTL
+24 RISTL
-29 KRSRSFRASVKLMS
+29 KRSRSFRASMKLMS

-48 ANLRLTAGFDLSS
+48 ANLRLAAGFDLSS
-61 VSKDLTVK
+61 VSKDLIVK
-69 KGCDLPV
+69 KGCNLSV
-76 VEESQDGEKPSSP
+76 LEEIQDSEKLSNLQKGTEDMNSHIKDKIDNEASSSP
-89 RKNFKDMN
+89 RK
-97 SRDKIGGEAFPSPRK
+97 
-112 TSISDRDVGPR
+112 ISVSDFDADSQK
-123 EITKDLKNK
+123 ITKDLKSK
-132 LSLTDRLMGKGRK
+132 LSLTDKLIGMDRK
-145 DAERASTK
+145 NVERPC
-153 DEGMKSPKVSHIF
+153 MKNEDVKLPKLIHIF
-166 RRRHSTESS
+166 RRRHSIGSS
-175 QEDTREKK
+175 QEDTREKDH
-183 CSDKRASCE
+183 SDKHATCE
-192 TDMSRPSK
+192 TNTDGLNK
-200 HVSYEN
+200 YVFYEN
-206 PTFVLDSSLDSSVS
+206 PTFVLDNSLDSSVS
-220 SFLFEVE
+220 SFLYEVE
-227 EEEEEEEQRQKQ
+227 EGNEVEQWQKQ
-239 DAENERATSSKRDV
+239 DGKNEGATSSKRNV
-253 LTIVVDPHKASANRS
+253 LTVVVDSHKTATNRP

-274 YERDKDVGEE
+274 YERDKDEDEE
-284 YLENGESRNAF
+284 YLKKPLQNTF
-295 RPRCETVPLSRPCDT
+295 RPRCETESLRCSCEVRSDDS
-310 RNEHSNVINRN
+310 HAINVINGN
-321 RRTTESFGEFDRS
+321 RKTTESLSEFDRLK
-334 RIKFYCKIHET
+334 IKFYCKMHET
-345 ERKNAIC
+345 KRKNAALC
-352 LQNQKIHDSV
+352 LQNQKIHDDA
-362 KTCSSKSCKIK
+362 KIYPSKSCKVK
-373 TVDNIANFW
+373 TVDNITNFW
-382 TSRRGNSFRNKMTTG
+382 TNRRGNSFRNKMATG
-397 RKRDAKETKDY
+397 RKRDIKETKDY
-408 ERLGQ
+408 ERIGQ
-413 EQVFMPS
+413 EQVFVSTS

-436 FGKKKQQPHQQ
+436 FGKKKQQLHH

-457 PLSAQSL
+457 PLSTQSL
-464 NIHLHALFAAVEHSH
+464 NIHLHALFAAVEHGH

-487 ESTDVDVNSVNSDG
+487 ESTDVNINSVNSDG

-509 LSNNRPLAKMLVA
+509 LSNNRLLAKMLVA

-536 LGSHLAS
+536 LGNHLAS

-558 TSGSGGSILL
+558 TSDSGGTNLL
-568 EPPSSHRA
+568 EPPCHRA
-576 SFSTQHNNLTGCGG
+576 TFSTQHNNLTGCSG

-596 LSLWERRA
+596 LALWERRS

-620 DMPFLVAVDVT
+620 DIPFLVAIDVT
-631 GTTSITVRF
+631 GTTSVTVRF

-659 LHEDFS
+659 LHDDFS

-674 DMKQRECRIEDL
+674 DMKQKECRIENL
-686 TQGHKYHFRAAAG
+686 TQGKKYHFRAAAG
-699 NLKGYSRFMN
+699 NLKGYSRFRN

-721 DIDGRVPRFAGRL
+721 DIDGRMPRFAGRL
-734 EELNTLFTDIRRPEY
+734 EQLNTLFTDIRRPEY

-862 QMQAALGIQDLG
+862 QMQAALCIQDLG

-883 IQGTLVFS
+883 IQGTLVLS

-896 KSPKLVSVLNS
+896 NSPKLISVLNS

-925 NVGDILMTSIQ
+925 NVADILMASIQ

-941 HQVSG
+941 HQVSS
-946 IKLPKGLYL
+946 IKLSKGLYL
-955 AYLKMQSSVDLIQLV
+955 GYLKMQSSVDLIQVV

-984 RDNSHV
+984 RDNPHV
-990 SAEEWDYLKRVPRI
+990 SAEEWDYLKKVTRI
-1004 CTSETSV
+1004 CTSETSM
-1011 KESEEKENVTNEAQG
+1011 KESEEKENVTNEALS
-1026 TEQQKLFVDQI
+1026 TEQQKLFVDLV

-1051 PEDSLVHRLYDAEV
+1051 PDDLLMHRLYDAEV
-1065 IELTHDVS
+1065 IDLTHDVS
-1073 FLIVVPPAETA
+1073 FLIAVPPAETA

-1099 LLSLPIPVFEMVYLN
+1099 LLSLPIQVFEMVHLN

-1163 LQLQVNSVWKSARWL
+1163 LQSQVNTVWKGARWL

-1189 SSQQNIASQTV
+1189 SSQQNIATQTV
-1200 GISMKHLF
+1200 GISMKHLL

-1249 LSKSSS
+1249 LSKSPS
-1255 NLLTTEFSKSEQQLP
+1255 NLMTEFSKSEQQLP
-1270 SGQHVR
+1270 SGQYIR
-1276 KGSNTSTTSEP
+1276 KGSNTSNASVTSEP
-1287 QKSSCAPISSNSNL
+1287 QKSLCAPISSS

-1307 SSVNHLIP
+1307 SSANHLIP
-1315 LQNVR
+1315 LQNMR
-1320 LPPSKSEDTLILAK
+1320 LPPSKSEDTLIFTK

-1351 TTSPL
+1351 NTSPL
-1356 LSIKPMIYTG
+1356 LSVKPIIYSG
-1366 SLLSVSTAMTN
+1366 SLLSVSTAITN

-1402 TNSSVCLKPGQP
+1402 TNSGACLKPGHP
-1414 GIKVKTSKPTA
+1414 VKVKTSKPTA
-1425 SVAAMAAV
+1425 SVAAMAAI
-1433 PTDNLDEEKEEATMM
+1433 PSDNLTEEKEEAMM
-1448 PPLPGI
+1448 PAPLPGI

-1499 GQKGPTYTADEL
+1499 GQKGPTYTTDEL

-1524 RCLRDDFKPLH
+1524 RCLRDDFKPLQ

>member
-1 MKFRKSAS
+1 MV
-9 SSPKMELLSRRSTGG
+9 LGG
-24 RMSTL
+24 LGRRMSSGDKASPSLTID
-29 KRSRSFRASVKLMS
+29 RAAFLL
-43 KIRNH
+43 
-48 ANLRLTAGFDLSS
+48 LR
-61 VSKDLTVK
+61 VK
-69 KGCDLPV
+69 K
-76 VEESQDGEKPSSP
+76 
-89 RKNFKDMN
+89 
-97 SRDKIGGEAFPSPRK
+97 
-112 TSISDRDVGPR
+112 
-123 EITKDLKNK
+123 
-132 LSLTDRLMGKGRK
+132 
-145 DAERASTK
+145 
-153 DEGMKSPKVSHIF
+153 
-166 RRRHSTESS
+166 
-175 QEDTREKK
+175 
-183 CSDKRASCE
+183 
-192 TDMSRPSK
+192 
-200 HVSYEN
+200 
-206 PTFVLDSSLDSSVS
+206 
-220 SFLFEVE
+220 
-227 EEEEEEEQRQKQ
+227 
-239 DAENERATSSKRDV
+239 
-253 LTIVVDPHKASANRS
+253 
-268 FYRKTN
+268 
-274 YERDKDVGEE
+274 
-284 YLENGESRNAF
+284 AF
-295 RPRCETVPLSRPCDT
+295 R
-310 RNEHSNVINRN
+310 
-321 RRTTESFGEFDRS
+321 
-334 RIKFYCKIHET
+334 
-345 ERKNAIC
+345 
-352 LQNQKIHDSV
+352 
-362 KTCSSKSCKIK
+362 
-373 TVDNIANFW
+373 
-382 TSRRGNSFRNKMTTG
+382 
-397 RKRDAKETKDY
+397 
-408 ERLGQ
+408 
-413 EQVFMPS
+413 
-420 SGSKFHSLQ
+420 
-429 GMEFLEG
+429 
-436 FGKKKQQPHQQ
+436 KKKQQRKEKSIPAVECKPESRSARGPGGRPAPLLRSRTLPAIVAPGLSILQAQIDARYNATSTGLSVPSPAESGTSAKRGSTVSHCAKLLTPRISFTDDTIERRVSDSGQGTRESSKEHSARSGRLSTASIGGSQ
-447 LNNLSSIHIN
+447 PLTRLARLLNQRPSFTPSDEIPRRLSWERRDCSTTSSCLPRSSSIDSVAEWGAAGGVGTVSASTTPN
-457 PLSAQSL
+457 AGSSYGLFVDQPPPRRSPSPLLGARGDRLSL
-464 NIHLHALFAAVEHSH
+464 VSPNIGRRVKGHRAVLALFVAVEHGH

-558 TSGSGGSILL
+558 TSGSGGTTLL
-568 EPPSSHRA
+568 EPPSSHRS
-576 SFSTQHNNLTGCGG
+576 SFSSQHNNLTGCGG
-590 STEDKQ
+590 SAEDKQ
-596 LSLWERRA
+596 LAQWERRA

-631 GTTSITVRF
+631 GTNSVTVRF

-659 LHEDFS
+659 SKEDFS

-674 DMKQRECRIEDL
+674 DMKQRECRIDDL
-686 TQGHKYHFRAAAG
+686 MQGQKYYFRAAAG
-699 NLKGYSRFMN
+699 NLKGYSRFRN

-734 EELNTLFTDIRRPEY
+734 EQLNTLFTDIRRPEY

-808 EIDETYPSCIYND
+808 EVDETYPSCIYND

-830 TWDDVKS
+830 TWDDVKT

-862 QMQAALGIQDLG
+862 QMQAALCIQDLG

-883 IQGTLVFS
+883 VQGTLVFS

-896 KSPKLVSVLNS
+896 KSPKLISVLNS
-907 RWLPLSKVI
+907 RWLPLSKVT
-916 KKVITHEDS
+916 KKVIPHEDS
-925 NVGDILMTSIQ
+925 NVADILIASIQ

-941 HQVSG
+941 HQVSS
-946 IKLPKGLYL
+946 IKLSKGLYL
-955 AYLKMQSSVDLIQLV
+955 GYLKMQSSVDLIQVV
-970 VPTKSPNVLPHCKI
+970 VPAKSPNVLPHCKI
-984 RDNSHV
+984 RDNPHV
-990 SAEEWDYLKRVPRI
+990 SAEEWDYLKRITRMYASDV
-1004 CTSETSV
+1004 SV
-1011 KESEEKENVTNEAQG
+1011 KDPEEKENVTNELQG
-1026 TEQQKLFVDQI
+1026 TEQQKLFVELVS
-1037 AATAR
+1037 ATAR
-1042 RLFNYMEIS
+1042 RLFNYMEIN
-1051 PEDSLVHRLYDAEV
+1051 PEDSLIHRLYDAEV
-1065 IELTHDVS
+1065 IDLTHDVS
-1073 FLIVVPPAETA
+1073 FLIAVPPAETA

-1099 LLSLPIPVFEMVYLN
+1099 LLSLPIQVFEMVHLN
-1114 TYQKDVINRYSRL
+1114 TYQRDVISRYSRL

-1163 LQLQVNSVWKSARWL
+1163 LQTQVNTVWKGARWL

-1189 SSQQNIASQTV
+1189 SSQQSAASQTV
-1200 GISMKHLF
+1200 GISMKHLL
-1208 SLDRNKNSNSNSLKR
+1208 SLDRNKSNSNSNSLKR

-1249 LSKSSS
+1249 VANSSS

-1270 SGQHVR
+1270 SGQYVR
-1276 KGSNTSTTSEP
+1276 KGSNTSNVSTGSEP
-1287 QKSSCAPISSNSNL
+1287 PKSSIPMSSTSNL
-1301 SNLTTT
+1301 SNTT
-1307 SSVNHLIP
+1307 SGGSNNHLVP
-1315 LQNVR
+1315 LQNSR
-1320 LPPSKSEDTLILAK
+1320 LPPSKSEDTLILTK

-1351 TTSPL
+1351 STSPL
-1356 LSIKPMIYTG
+1356 LSIKPMIYGG

-1397 DEYSA
+1397 DEYS
-1402 TNSSVCLKPGQP
+1402 TPNSSVC
-1414 GIKVKTSKPTA
+1414 IKSSHAKSKSTKPTA
-1425 SVAAMAAV
+1425 SVAAMA
-1433 PTDNLDEEKEEATMM
+1433 TGSLESQLEEEKDEATMM
-1448 PPLPGI
+1448 PAPLPGI

-1462 TGLAAGTSLKL
+1462 TGLASGTSLKL

-1485 DLVVKQLNMAVVLK
+1485 NLVVKQLNMAVVLK
-1499 GQKGPTYTADEL
+1499 GQEGPIYTADEL

-1524 RCLRDDFKPLH
+1524 RCLRDDFKLLQ

>member
-1 MKFRKSAS
+1 MKFCKSAS
-9 SSPKMELLSRRSTGG
+9 SSPKMELLSRRSSGS
-24 RMSTL
+24 RISTL
-29 KRSRSFRASVKLMS
+29 KRSRSFRASMKLMS
-43 KIRNH
+43 KIRDH

-61 VSKDLTVK
+61 VSKNFVK
-69 KGCDLPV
+69 KECNLSV
-76 VEESQDGEKPSSP
+76 LEEFQDDEKLSSLRKDSEDMNSCIKNKIDNEASSSP
-89 RKNFKDMN
+89 RK
-97 SRDKIGGEAFPSPRK
+97 
-112 TSISDRDVGPR
+112 ISVSNLDVDSR

-132 LSLTDRLMGKGRK
+132 LSLTDRPMSTGRK
-145 DAERASTK
+145 NVEKPWIKNEDVK
-153 DEGMKSPKVSHIF
+153 LPKFIHIF
-166 RRRHSTESS
+166 RRRHSIGSS
-175 QEDTREKK
+175 QEVTQEKD
-183 CSDKRASCE
+183 CDDKHESCE
-192 TDMSRPSK
+192 TDTNVLNK
-200 HVSYEN
+200 HVFYEN
-206 PTFVLDSSLDSSVS
+206 PTFVLNSSLDSSVS
-220 SFLFEVE
+220 DFFYEVE
-227 EEEEEEEQRQKQ
+227 EGNEMEQTQKQ
-239 DAENERATSSKRDV
+239 DSKNERATLSKRNV
-253 LTIVVDPHKASANRS
+253 LTVVVDSHKTAINRP
-268 FYRKTN
+268 FCKTN
-274 YERDKDVGEE
+274 NEEDKNKDEE
-284 YLENGESRNAF
+284 YLEKPSQNIF
-295 RPRCETVPLSRPCDT
+295 CYRCE
-310 RNEHSNVINRN
+310 NESLRSSWNVRSDNSHAINGN
-321 RRTTESFGEFDRS
+321 RRTTEFLSEFDRL
-334 RIKFYCKIHET
+334 RIQFYCKIHET
-345 ERKNAIC
+345 ERKNPTIC
-352 LQNQKIHDSV
+352 LQNQKIYDDAKIYPS
-362 KTCSSKSCKIK
+362 KTCKVN
-373 TVDNIANFW
+373 TVDNITNFW
-382 TSRRGNSFRNKMTTG
+382 TNRRGNSFRNKMAIG
-397 RKRDAKETKDY
+397 RKKDMKDMKNY
-408 ERLGQ
+408 EQSSQ
-413 EQVFMPS
+413 ERVFVSTS

-436 FGKKKQQPHQQ
+436 FGKKKQQPHQ

-464 NIHLHALFAAVEHSH
+464 NIHLHALFAAVEHGH

-487 ESTDVDVNSVNSDG
+487 ESTDVDINSVNSDG

-522 FGAQEGNQFKSPES
+522 FGAQEGNRFKSPES
-536 LGSHLAS
+536 LGNHLTT

-558 TSGSGGSILL
+558 TFGSGGTNLL
-568 EPPSSHRA
+568 ETPCHRA
-576 SFSTQHNNLTGCGG
+576 SFTTQHNNLTECGG
-590 STEDKQ
+590 STENKQ
-596 LSLWERRA
+596 LTLWERRS

-620 DMPFLVAVDVT
+620 DILFLITIDVT
-631 GTTSITVRF
+631 GTTSVTVRF
-640 QEPDSHDSPICTKF
+640 QEPDSHDSSICTKF

-659 LHEDFS
+659 LHDDFS

-674 DMKQRECRIEDL
+674 NMKQKEYWIENL
-686 TQGHKYHFRAAAG
+686 TQGQKYHFRAAAG
-699 NLKGYSRFMN
+699 NLKGYSKFRN
-709 STPAHVTPSSWR
+709 STPSHVTLSSWR
-721 DIDGRVPRFAGRL
+721 DIDGRMPRFAGRL
-734 EELNTLFTDIRRPEY
+734 EQLNSLFTDIRRPEY
-749 TQETPAVQRRNH
+749 MQETPAVQRRNY

-830 TWDDVKS
+830 TWDDVKF

-842 EKSHSSSTNHFRIKL
+842 EKSHSSSTNHFRLKL

-862 QMQAALGIQDLG
+862 QMQAALCIQDLG

-896 KSPKLVSVLNS
+896 KSPKLISVLNS

-925 NVGDILMTSIQ
+925 NVADILMTSIQ

-941 HQVSG
+941 HQVSS
-946 IKLPKGLYL
+946 IKLSKGLYL
-955 AYLKMQSSVDLIQLV
+955 GYLKMQSSVDLIQVV

-990 SAEEWDYLKRVPRI
+990 SAEEWDYLKRVTHI
-1004 CTSETSV
+1004 CMSETSV
-1011 KESEEKENVTNEAQG
+1011 EESEEKENVTNEAQG
-1026 TEQQKLFVDQI
+1026 TDQQKLFVDLV

-1065 IELTHDVS
+1065 IDLTHDVS
-1073 FLIVVPPAETA
+1073 FLIAVPPAETA
-1084 CCVPGTREILLQRGD
+1084 CCVPGTREILLQRSD
-1099 LLSLPIPVFEMVYLN
+1099 FLSLPIQVFEMVHLN

-1150 LSVAKDKLARLQD
+1150 LSVAKDKLAKLQD
-1163 LQLQVNSVWKSARWL
+1163 LQSQVNTVWKGARWL

-1189 SSQQNIASQTV
+1189 SSQQNIATQTV
-1200 GISMKHLF
+1200 GISMKHLL
-1208 SLDRNKNSNSNSLKR
+1208 SLDRNKNNSNSLKR

-1228 PPRDPKLVKSSPG
+1228 PPRDPKLVKSSLG

-1255 NLLTTEFSKSEQQLP
+1255 NLLMTEFSKSEQQLP
-1270 SGQHVR
+1270 SEQCVL
-1276 KGSNTSTTSEP
+1276 KGSNTLNTSTTLEP
-1287 QKSSCAPISSNSNL
+1287 PKSLCTPINSNSNL
-1301 SNLTTT
+1301 STT
-1307 SSVNHLIP
+1307 SSTNHLVP
-1315 LQNVR
+1315 LQNMR
-1320 LPPSKSEDTLILAK
+1320 LPPSKSEDTLIFA
-1334 YKHSPRNR
+1334 N
-1342 SATITSASA
+1342 
-1351 TTSPL
+1351 
-1356 LSIKPMIYTG
+1356 G

-1377 TTSLLSV
+1377 TTSLLNV

-1397 DEYSA
+1397 DEYPAS
-1402 TNSSVCLKPGQP
+1402 NSGVCSKSGHSV
-1414 GIKVKTSKPTA
+1414 KVKPSKPTV
-1425 SVAAMAAV
+1425 SVAAMAAT
-1433 PTDNLDEEKEEATMM
+1433 PSDLDEEKEEATMM
-1448 PPLPGI
+1448 PAPLPGI

-1473 HVTPRT
+1473 HITPRT

-1485 DLVVKQLNMAVVLK
+1485 DLVVKQLNMAVLLK

-1524 RCLRDDFKPLH
+1524 RCLRDDFKPLQ

>member
-1 MKFRKSAS
+1 MVLGGLGRRMSSGDKASPGLTIDRAAFLLLRVKKAFKKKKQQRKEKSIPVPECKPEIRSARRPDGRPAPLMRSRTLPAIVAPGLNILQAQIDARYNALTTGISVVQPITDNTVCAKRGSTTSYCAKLLTPRISFTDDAIERRVSDSGPASRESFKEHSTRSGRLSTSSISGSQPFNRLARLLNQRPSFTPSDEIPRRLSWERRDYITTSSCLPRS
-9 SSPKMELLSRRSTGG
+9 SSIDSVAEWGLTGG
-24 RMSTL
+24 IGYVSG
-29 KRSRSFRASVKLMS
+29 S
-43 KIRNH
+43 N
-48 ANLRLTAGFDLSS
+48 S
-61 VSKDLTVK
+61 VSAGSSYGLFVEHP
-69 KGCDLPV
+69 LP
-76 VEESQDGEKPSSP
+76 
-89 RKNFKDMN
+89 RRN
-97 SRDKIGGEAFPSPRK
+97 PSPLLGVRG
-112 TSISDRDVGPR
+112 DR
-123 EITKDLKNK
+123 
-132 LSLTDRLMGKGRK
+132 LSLVSPNIGRRVKGH
-145 DAERASTK
+145 RA
-153 DEGMKSPKVSHIF
+153 I
-166 RRRHSTESS
+166 
-175 QEDTREKK
+175 
-183 CSDKRASCE
+183 
-192 TDMSRPSK
+192 
-200 HVSYEN
+200 
-206 PTFVLDSSLDSSVS
+206 
-220 SFLFEVE
+220 VE
-227 EEEEEEEQRQKQ
+227 
-239 DAENERATSSKRDV
+239 
-253 LTIVVDPHKASANRS
+253 L
-268 FYRKTN
+268 
-274 YERDKDVGEE
+274 
-284 YLENGESRNAF
+284 
-295 RPRCETVPLSRPCDT
+295 
-310 RNEHSNVINRN
+310 
-321 RRTTESFGEFDRS
+321 
-334 RIKFYCKIHET
+334 
-345 ERKNAIC
+345 
-352 LQNQKIHDSV
+352 
-362 KTCSSKSCKIK
+362 
-373 TVDNIANFW
+373 
-382 TSRRGNSFRNKMTTG
+382 
-397 RKRDAKETKDY
+397 
-408 ERLGQ
+408 
-413 EQVFMPS
+413 
-420 SGSKFHSLQ
+420 HSLQ

-447 LNNLSSIHIN
+447 LNNVSSIHVS

-464 NIHLHALFAAVEHSH
+464 NIHLHALFAAVEHGH
-479 LDKARTIL
+479 VDKARTIL

-501 LSPLDVAV
+501 LSLLDVAV

-558 TSGSGGSILL
+558 ISGSSGTTLL

-576 SFSTQHNNLTGCGG
+576 SFSTQHNNLTGCSGN
-590 STEDKQ
+590 TEDKQ
-596 LSLWERRA
+596 LTLWERRA

-620 DMPFLVAVDVT
+620 DIPFLVAVDVT
-631 GTTSITVRF
+631 GTTSITIRF

-659 LHEDFS
+659 LHDDFS
-665 VICGEREVL
+665 TICGEKEVL
-674 DMKQRECRIEDL
+674 DMKQRECQIEGL
-686 TQGHKYHFRAAAG
+686 TQGQKYHFRAAAG
-699 NLKGYSRFMN
+699 NLKGFSRFRN

-734 EELNTLFTDIRRPEY
+734 EQLNTLFTDIRRPEY
-749 TQETPAVQRRNH
+749 TQETPAVQRRNP

-862 QMQAALGIQDLG
+862 QMQAALCIQDLG

-883 IQGTLVFS
+883 IQGTLVLS

-907 RWLPLSKVI
+907 RWLPLSKII

-925 NVGDILMTSIQ
+925 NVADILMASIQ

-941 HQVSG
+941 HQVSN
-946 IKLPKGLYL
+946 IKLSKGLYL
-955 AYLKMQSSVDLIQLV
+955 GYLKMQSSVDLIQVV

-984 RDNSHV
+984 RDNPHV
-990 SAEEWDYLKRVPRI
+990 SAEEWDYLKRVTHI
-1004 CTSETSV
+1004 CTSEFSA

-1026 TEQQKLFVDQI
+1026 TEQQKLFVDLV

-1051 PEDSLVHRLYDAEV
+1051 LEDSLVHRLYDAEV
-1065 IELTHDVS
+1065 IDLTHDVS
-1073 FLIVVPPAETA
+1073 FLITVPPAETA

-1099 LLSLPIPVFEMVYLN
+1099 LLSLPIQVFEMVHLN

-1163 LQLQVNSVWKSARWL
+1163 LQTQVNTVWKGARWL
-1178 IDVITFARDRG
+1178 IDVITFARDRS
-1189 SSQQNIASQTV
+1189 SSQQST
-1200 GISMKHLF
+1200 GIFIKHLL
-1208 SLDRNKNSNSNSLKR
+1208 SLDRNKNSNSSNSLKR

-1228 PPRDPKLVKSSPG
+1228 PSRDPKLVKSSPG

-1249 LSKSSS
+1249 LSNSSS

-1270 SGQHVR
+1270 SGQYVR
-1276 KGSNTSTTSEP
+1276 KGSNTSNASTGSEQ
-1287 QKSSCAPISSNSNL
+1287 QKSSCAPMSSNSNL

-1307 SSVNHLIP
+1307 SSTNHLVP
-1315 LQNVR
+1315 MQNTR
-1320 LPPSKSEDTLILAK
+1320 LPPSKSEDTLILAR

-1351 TTSPL
+1351 STSPL
-1356 LSIKPMIYTG
+1356 LSIKPIIYGG

-1397 DEYSA
+1397 DEYA
-1402 TNSSVCLKPGQP
+1402 TPNSSVCLKPTGHP
-1414 GIKVKTSKPTA
+1414 IKVKAFKPTA
-1425 SVAAMAAV
+1425 SVAAMATV
-1433 PTDNLDEEKEEATMM
+1433 SQDNQLDEEKEEAKMM
-1448 PPLPGI
+1448 PAPLPGI

-1485 DLVVKQLNMAVVLK
+1485 DLVVKQLNMAVGLK
-1499 GQKGPTYTADEL
+1499 GQKGPTYTAEEL

-1524 RCLRDDFKPLH
+1524 RCLRDDFKPLQ

>member
-1 MKFRKSAS
+1 MV
-9 SSPKMELLSRRSTGG
+9 LGG
-24 RMSTL
+24 LGRRMSSGDKASPGLTID
-29 KRSRSFRASVKLMS
+29 RAAFLL
-43 KIRNH
+43 
-48 ANLRLTAGFDLSS
+48 LR
-61 VSKDLTVK
+61 VK
-69 KGCDLPV
+69 KA
-76 VEESQDGEKPSSP
+76 
-89 RKNFKDMN
+89 FK
-97 SRDKIGGEAFPSPRK
+97 
-112 TSISDRDVGPR
+112 
-123 EITKDLKNK
+123 
-132 LSLTDRLMGKGRK
+132 
-145 DAERASTK
+145 
-153 DEGMKSPKVSHIF
+153 
-166 RRRHSTESS
+166 
-175 QEDTREKK
+175 
-183 CSDKRASCE
+183 
-192 TDMSRPSK
+192 
-200 HVSYEN
+200 
-206 PTFVLDSSLDSSVS
+206 
-220 SFLFEVE
+220 
-227 EEEEEEEQRQKQ
+227 
-239 DAENERATSSKRDV
+239 
-253 LTIVVDPHKASANRS
+253 
-268 FYRKTN
+268 
-274 YERDKDVGEE
+274 
-284 YLENGESRNAF
+284 
-295 RPRCETVPLSRPCDT
+295 
-310 RNEHSNVINRN
+310 
-321 RRTTESFGEFDRS
+321 
-334 RIKFYCKIHET
+334 
-345 ERKNAIC
+345 
-352 LQNQKIHDSV
+352 
-362 KTCSSKSCKIK
+362 
-373 TVDNIANFW
+373 
-382 TSRRGNSFRNKMTTG
+382 
-397 RKRDAKETKDY
+397 
-408 ERLGQ
+408 
-413 EQVFMPS
+413 
-420 SGSKFHSLQ
+420 
-429 GMEFLEG
+429 
-436 FGKKKQQPHQQ
+436 KKKQQRKEKSTPVLECKAENRSGRGPGGRPAPLLRSRTLPAIVAPGLSILQAQIDARYNAVTGISVVSSSNTDNTSCAKRGSTASQYTKLLTPRISFTDDTIARRVSDSGPASRESSKEHSARSGRLSTSAIGGSQP
-447 LNNLSSIHIN
+447 LNRLARLLNQRPSFTPSDEIPRRLSWEKRECGTTSSCLPRSSSIDSVAEWGLTGGIGTVAGNNSVSAGNSYGLFVEHP
-457 PLSAQSL
+457 PLRRSPSPLLGARSDRLSL
-464 NIHLHALFAAVEHSH
+464 VSPNIGRRIKGHRAVVALFAAVEHGH
-479 LDKARTIL
+479 LDKARSIL

-509 LSNNRPLAKMLVA
+509 LSNNRPLAKMLVT

-558 TSGSGGSILL
+558 TSGSSATLL
-568 EPPSSHRA
+568 EPPSVHRA
-576 SFSTQHNNLTGCGG
+576 SFSTQHNNLTGCSG

-596 LSLWERRA
+596 LALWERRA

-620 DMPFLVAVDVT
+620 DMPFLVAIDVT
-631 GTTSITVRF
+631 GTTSVTIRF

-654 KVQWS
+654 KVEWS
-659 LHEDFS
+659 LHDDFS
-665 VICGEREVL
+665 VICDEREVL
-674 DMKQRECRIEDL
+674 DMKQRECRVEDL
-686 TQGHKYHFRAAAG
+686 TQGQRYYFRAAAG
-699 NLKGYSRFMN
+699 NLKGYSRFRN

-734 EELNTLFTDIRRPEY
+734 EQLNTLFTDIRRPEY

-808 EIDETYPSCIYND
+808 EVDETYPSCIYND

-842 EKSHSSSTNHFRIKL
+842 EKSQSSSTNHFRIRL

-862 QMQAALGIQDLG
+862 QMQAALCIQDLG

-896 KSPKLVSVLNS
+896 KSAKMVSVLNS

-916 KKVITHEDS
+916 KKVMTHEDS
-925 NVGDILMTSIQ
+925 NVADILMASIQ

-941 HQVSG
+941 HQVSS
-946 IKLPKGLYL
+946 IKLSNGLYL
-955 AYLKMQSSVDLIQLV
+955 GYLKMQSSVDLIQVV

-984 RDNSHV
+984 RDNPHV
-990 SAEEWDYLKRVPRI
+990 SAEEWDYLKRVTRI
-1004 CTSETSV
+1004 CMSDSSV
-1011 KESEEKENVTNEAQG
+1011 KDSEEKENVTNEAQG
-1026 TEQQKLFVDQI
+1026 TEQQKLFVDLV

-1065 IELTHDVS
+1065 IDLTRDVS

-1099 LLSLPIPVFEMVYLN
+1099 LLSLPIQVFEMVHLN

-1150 LSVAKDKLARLQD
+1150 LSVAKDKLARLQH
-1163 LQLQVNSVWKSARWL
+1163 LQSQMNTVWKGARWL

-1189 SSQQNIASQTV
+1189 SSQQNVASQTV
-1200 GISMKHLF
+1200 GISMKHLL
-1208 SLDRNKNSNSNSLKR
+1208 SLDRNKNSASNNNSLKR

-1249 LSKSSS
+1249 LSNSSS

-1270 SGQHVR
+1270 SGQYVR
-1276 KGSNTSTTSEP
+1276 KGSNASNISTTSEP
-1287 QKSSCAPISSNSNL
+1287 QKSLCVPSSDNNNL
-1301 SNLTTT
+1301 GNLTT
-1307 SSVNHLIP
+1307 SSNHLAP
-1315 LQNVR
+1315 LQNTR

-1342 SATITSASA
+1342 SATITTSASA
-1351 TTSPL
+1351 STSPL
-1356 LSIKPMIYTG
+1356 MSIKPIIYGG

-1384 SNTNSDSLHSLSS
+1384 SVSNTNSDSLHSLSS
-1397 DEYSA
+1397 EENST
-1402 TNSSVCLKPGQP
+1402 TNSSVCLKPSYP
-1414 GIKVKTSKPTA
+1414 VKVKTSKPTA
-1425 SVAAMAAV
+1425 SVAAMATV
-1433 PTDNLDEEKEEATMM
+1433 PQDNLDEEKEEATMM
-1448 PPLPGI
+1448 PAPLPGI

-1485 DLVVKQLNMAVVLK
+1485 ELVVKQLNMAVVLK
-1499 GQKGPTYTADEL
+1499 GQNGPTYTIDEL

-1524 RCLRDDFKPLH
+1524 RCLRDDFKPLQ